1 MNISFVLFTINIM
14 TINVFLLCHILGV
27 LTILKRTELL
37 KDIVLYLVLN
47 KAMSIFTIQQDP
59 QQPMLMRK

>member
-1 MNISFVLFTINIM
+1 MNILFVLFTINIM
-14 TINVFLLCHILGV
+14 TMKVFLLCHILGV
-27 LTILKRTELL
+27 LIILKRTELL

>member
-1 MNISFVLFTINIM
+1 M
-14 TINVFLLCHILGV
+14 TVKVFLLCHILGV